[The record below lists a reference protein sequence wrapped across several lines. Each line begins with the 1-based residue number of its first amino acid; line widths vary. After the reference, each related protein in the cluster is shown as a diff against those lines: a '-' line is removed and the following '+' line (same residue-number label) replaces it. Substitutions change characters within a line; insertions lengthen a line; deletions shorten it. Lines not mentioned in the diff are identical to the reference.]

1 MRGFCELDRKILGY
15 YMNEYLAAVLAS
27 YINAAECRCSLSLVV
42 EVWFVISIA
51 LNTEESRR

>member
-1 MRGFCELDRKILGY
+1 
-15 YMNEYLAAVLAS
+15 MNEYLAAVLAS